1 MSKIA
6 LLITT
11 VGNIQGARDLAGSL
25 LNHKLVACANA
36 IKVENAAYF
45 WEGKLENTEE
55 YLLLMKTTK
64 SKLSDL
70 KVFLEEHHPYD
81 IPLIIEL
88 EVGSVNRAYHE
99 WLSSQVL

>member
-1 MSKIA
+1 MSEIA

-11 VGNIQGARDLAGSL
+11 VGSIQVARELSGSL
-25 LNHKLVACANA
+25 LDRQLVACVNS
-36 IKVENAAYF
+36 IKIENAAYF
-45 WEGKLENTEE
+45 WEGKLKNTEE

-99 WLSSQVL
+99 WLASQVL